1 MNGTAVSPRFA
12 FWPPCDQESFM
23 TNNLLASATPSSAV
37 ASAPPMVE
45 FDGVSKLFPAK
56 KGQTAFKA
64 LDAVSYT
71 VPQGAITGIIGRS
84 GAGKS
89 TLIRLVNGLEKPT
102 SGRVL
107 VDGVDVAALPE
118 RDLRTLRRSIGMIFQ
133 HFNLL
138 SSRTVFDNVA
148 MPLEIM
154 GLSTDDI
161 KARVNPL
168 LDLVGLGDK
177 AKRYPAELSGGQKQR
192 VGIARALATQPKL
205 LLSDE
210 ATSALD
216 PETTQQILELLKTIN
231 RDLNL
236 TVLLITHEMEVIKAV
251 TSHIAVID
259 HGVIVE
265 SGRTFDVFTAPQHA
279 TTRILLSS
287 LPGASLPEAIAQ
299 RLTLAPAPQARAV
312 VRLTFFGKTANQPL
326 TAQLMG
332 ILGADVNII
341 AGMIDE
347 IAGEPYGTLVVSYP
361 ADTTTLAKAQAFYQE
376 THLAA
381 EVLGYV
387 A

>member
-1 MNGTAVSPRFA
+1 MPDETPA
-12 FWPPCDQESFM
+12 FV
-23 TNNLLASATPSSAV
+23 TP
-37 ASAPPMVE
+37 PPMVA
-45 FDGVSKLFPAK
+45 FKSVTKLFTPK
-56 KGQTAFKA
+56 KGQAAFKA
-64 LDAVSYT
+64 LAAVSYS

-107 VDGVDVAALPE
+107 VDGTDVAALPE
-118 RDLRTLRRSIGMIFQ
+118 ADLRTLRRSIGMIFQ

-154 GLSTDDI
+154 GLSSSAI
-161 KARVNPL
+161 KARVAPL

-177 AKRYPAELSGGQKQR
+177 AQRYPAELSGGQKQR

-216 PETTQQILELLKTIN
+216 PETTQQILDLLKTIN

-251 TSHIAVID
+251 TSQIAVID

-265 SGRTFDVFTAPQHA
+265 SGRTFDVFSAPQHE

-287 LPGASLPEAIAQ
+287 LPGASLPESLLH
-299 RLTLAPAPQARAV
+299 RLTSAPSPESRAV
-312 VRLTFFGKTANQPL
+312 VRLSFFGKTANQPL
-326 TAQLMG
+326 TARL
-332 ILGADVNII
+332 INTLGADVNII
-341 AGMIDE
+341 AGMVDE
-347 IAGEPYGTLVVSYP
+347 IAGEPYGTLVISYP
-361 ADTTTLAKAQAFYQE
+361 ADAATVAKAQAFYQE
-376 THLAA
+376 THLSA